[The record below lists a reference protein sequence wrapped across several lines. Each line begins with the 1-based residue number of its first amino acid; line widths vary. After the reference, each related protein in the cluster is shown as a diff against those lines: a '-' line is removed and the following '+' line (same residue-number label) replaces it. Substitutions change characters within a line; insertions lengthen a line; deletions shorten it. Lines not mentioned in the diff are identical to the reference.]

1 MFTTASLAARIERA
15 ESGSLKELA
24 AVAAARAGADVFLR
38 ELGGGVATYLA
49 AGSPANKLFGLGFAA
64 PPAVEELAAVEDA
77 FAARRAPL
85 HAEVSSLADPA
96 VGKLLTSR
104 GYQLIGFENVLGL
117 ALQNTTFDTE
127 WDPEIQIGPI
137 GPSENQAWMEAV
149 TTGFLNPDTYDGP
162 PSHES
167 PTREELER
175 VFGETFA
182 APSFERILARR
193 NGSVAGGA
201 SLRLQDG
208 VALLAGAATV
218 PEHRRR
224 GVQTAMLRHRLRDA
238 ARRGCEV
245 ATVTTSPGSKS
256 TANVQQFGF
265 VVLYVRAIL
274 LKTPGV

>member
-15 ESGSLKELA
+15 ECGSLKELA
-24 AVAAARAGADVFLR
+24 SVAAARPGADVFAR
-38 ELGGGVATYLA
+38 ELGGGVATFLA

-64 PPAVEELAAVEDA
+64 LPAAEELAAVEDA
-77 FAARRAPL
+77 FAARAAPL
-85 HAEVSSLADPA
+85 IAEVSSLADPG

-117 ALQNTTFDTE
+117 ALRPADFETAM
-127 WDPEIQIGPI
+127 DPSIQIAPI
-137 GPSENQAWMEAV
+137 DSSDNQAWMDAV

-175 VFGETFA
+175 VLGETFA
-182 APSFERILARR
+182 ASSFERILARR

-224 GVQTAMLRHRLRDA
+224 GVQTAMLRYRLRDA
-238 ARRGCEV
+238 ARRGCDV

-256 TANVQQFGF
+256 TDNVQRFGF
-265 VVLYVRAIL
+265 AVLYARAIL
-274 LKTPGV
+274 LKTPGA